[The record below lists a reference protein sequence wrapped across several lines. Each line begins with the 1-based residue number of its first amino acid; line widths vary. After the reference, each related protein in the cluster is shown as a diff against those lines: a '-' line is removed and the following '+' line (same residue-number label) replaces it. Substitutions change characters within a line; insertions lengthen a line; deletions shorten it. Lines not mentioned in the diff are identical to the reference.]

1 MENREEMIKGFYKL
15 IENENYDELK
25 EFCHK
30 DFVFYPQIDT
40 PFYGIEGLKASERKN
55 FSSFPGFKMPVK
67 EIILDNSD
75 KAAVYLTF
83 EGKHTGT
90 PFNGI
95 NPTGKF
101 VKFSLMMLLKFK
113 DNKIIEK
120 RSHVDVNDIIKQIKK

>member
-1 MENREEMIKGFYKL
+1 MKNREEMIKTFYKL

-25 EFCHK
+25 PFCHE
-30 DFVFYPQIDT
+30 DSVFYPQMDT
-40 PFYGIEGLKASERKN
+40 PFYGVKGLKDSEGKN
-55 FSSFPGFKMPVK
+55 FAPFPDFKMPVK

-75 KAAVYLTF
+75 KAAVYLNF
-83 EGKHTGT
+83 EGTHTGA

-95 NPTGKF
+95 NPTGKS

-120 RSHVDVNDIIKQIKK
+120 RSHVDVNDIIKQIKQ